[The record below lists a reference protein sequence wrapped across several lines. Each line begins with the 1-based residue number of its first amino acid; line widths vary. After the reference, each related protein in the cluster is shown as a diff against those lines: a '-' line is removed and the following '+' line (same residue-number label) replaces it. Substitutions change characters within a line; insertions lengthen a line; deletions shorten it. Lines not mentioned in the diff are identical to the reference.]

1 MARAASAPAVLKRP
15 FTASPG
21 ALRNLLAASAPLLTF
36 ETTVDRAPF
45 DAEDAPLTALS
56 TAPLAAEA
64 AFPTPAK
71 EAAVETTST
80 PVRRRNSPQPIF
92 PSATFPA
99 LTARLTAV
107 EAADTAAPAYISPR
121 SNGAVAPPV
130 ATVTTAT
137 TIVATAMIVLRF
149 LRNGLTCS
157 SSHLPT
163 SEMTFWTFSQN
174 VSLSGLLRLVSRRA
188 SAALLPASS
197 RSLMTALSRS
207 RAWAIRPSAAARFD
221 WAAR

>member
-1 MARAASAPAVLKRP
+1 M
-15 FTASPG
+15 
-21 ALRNLLAASAPLLTF
+21 
-36 ETTVDRAPF
+36 APF

-107 EAADTAAPAYISPR
+107 ETAATPAPIR
-121 SNGAVAPPV
+121 SSQTGAPPV
-130 ATVTTAT
+130 STVTAMVTTAR
-137 TIVATAMIVLRF
+137 ATLILSS
-149 LRNGLTCS
+149 NGLTCS
-157 SSHLPT
+157 SSHLPK